1 MLAKPYF
8 KNNNTMNN
16 SNLEKLKT
24 ENTKLKQEQ
33 KQLIEQL
40 NKLNQKLEES
50 DAFKSHFLSN
60 ITNEI
65 INPFTSILGIS
76 KNIYELNDSQITQ
89 IHAMSK
95 LIYSEAFDLD
105 FQLRNIFAA
114 ATIESGENNLE
125 LVNLKIKDFLEE
137 IIENLR
143 LKAEKNALY
152 FEFTHFFSTDFFVTD
167 AEKLRRILIN
177 LIVNAI
183 TFSSKKNKIRI
194 HAELNKNG
202 FLFRINNQGK
212 PISKKDANVIFDRF
226 KKLDTSINSLNQ
238 GHGLGLAIVNDYIEL
253 LNGNLH
259 FESNKEDGT
268 TFSISLPILKTEE
281 QIFYMEDEDLFT
293 SDDTELF

>member
-1 MLAKPYF
+1 
-8 KNNNTMNN
+8 MNN

-152 FEFTHFFSTDFFVTD
+152 FEFTHFFSSDFFVTD

-281 QIFYMEDEDLFT
+281 QNFYMEDEDLFT

>member
-1 MLAKPYF
+1 
-8 KNNNTMNN
+8 MNN